1 MPGPQLIVDRAVLE
15 ALHKR
20 AASAA
25 YRASYIA
32 DAEVLGDEMD
42 VIVHVL
48 SELLGNPRLRVGPV
62 PDACPRFDA
71 DEVTRTELVTWDG
84 ALAFVEPEAPTP
96 WLPLPAAAE
105 SLDDLAP
112 ALDPRGFVAASTIDE
127 PTRPRVRRLRSKEG
141 RSCHRAGRAA
151 TWPVRGSRSP
161 AVAESH
167 LASRWVRGATITAL
181 IALLGGDRGPERLHC
196 RWRCA
201 MSRGPKRSP
210 GQQKRSMRRHD
221 TPAAHDSSAARDA
234 PGARDTAEI
243 CDTPEAH
250 DSTCTVTGGAR

>member
-48 SELLGNPRLRVGPV
+48 SELLGNPHLRVGAV
-62 PDACPRFDA
+62 PDTCPRFDA

-84 ALAFVEPEAPTP
+84 ALAFVEPEAPTASRTP

-105 SLDDLAP
+105 LAP
-112 ALDPRGFVAASTIDE
+112 ALDPRGFVVASTIDE

-151 TWPVRGSRSP
+151 TSPVRGSRSP
-161 AVAESH
+161 AIAESH
-167 LASRWVRGATITAL
+167 LASRWGRGATITAL
-181 IALLGGDRGPERLHC
+181 IALLGVIAIL
-196 RWRCA
+196 
-201 MSRGPKRSP
+201 
-210 GQQKRSMRRHD
+210 
-221 TPAAHDSSAARDA
+221 SACIVA
-234 PGARDTAEI
+234 
-243 CDTPEAH
+243 
-250 DSTCTVTGGAR
+250 GGAR